1 MMSVEDIMASIQAQQ
16 DYLTMLKRDVQAA
29 WIKACEADHIDIA
42 SRFVVFSNTTEAAA
56 YNELMGMF
64 LRARQKFHNQV
75 NRNRARRE
83 RHEVMTSMGL
93 KRVKGALGGTYY
105 E

>member
-1 MMSVEDIMASIQAQQ
+1 MATFQALQN
-16 DYLTMLKRDVQAA
+16 YLTMLKRDVQAA
-29 WIKACEADHIDIA
+29 WIKACEADKIDPT
-42 SRFVVFSNTTEAAA
+42 SKFVVFSNTTEAAA

-64 LRARQKFHNQV
+64 LKARQTFHNQV

-83 RHEVMTSMGL
+83 RTSIIADMGL
-93 KRVKGALGGTYY
+93 KRVRGALGGTYV

>member
-1 MMSVEDIMASIQAQQ
+1 MASIQAQQ

-29 WIKACEADHIDIA
+29 WIKACEADGIELSA
-42 SRFVVFSNTTEAAA
+42 KFVVFSNTTESAA
-56 YNELMGMF
+56 YNELMAMY
-64 LRARQKFHNQV
+64 LKARQKFHNQLM
-75 NRNRARRE
+75 RNKARRE
-83 RHEVMTSMGL
+83 RHEAITSLGL

>member
-1 MMSVEDIMASIQAQQ
+1 MASIQAQQ
-16 DYLTMLKRDVQAA
+16 DYLTMLKRDAQAA
-29 WIKACEADHIDIA
+29 WLAACKADGIEP
-42 SRFVVFSNTTEAAA
+42 SSKFVVFTNTTEAAA

-75 NRNRARRE
+75 NRNRARRD
-83 RHEVMTSMGL
+83 RHAAHTDLGL
-93 KRVKGALGGTYY
+93 KRVRGAQGGVYY

>member
-1 MMSVEDIMASIQAQQ
+1 MASIQAQQ

-29 WIKACEADHIDIA
+29 WIKACEADGIELGA
-42 SRFVVFSNTTEAAA
+42 KFVVFSNTTEAAA

-64 LRARQKFHNQV
+64 LRARQKFHNQC

-83 RHEVMTSMGL
+83 RHAAITGMGL
-93 KRVKGALGGTYY
+93 KRVVGAQGGVYY